1 MTMPGITPIT
11 MPKFGLAMTEGKI
24 VCWAKPEGSEIAV
37 GDELADIE
45 TTKITNAC
53 ASPVKGVLRRHV
65 AAEQEELPVGALIAV
80 AADASVTESEIDAFI
95 AKFQAE
101 FAANREQRP

>member
-1 MTMPGITPIT
+1 MSDITPIT

-24 VCWAKPEGSEIAV
+24 VSWAKPEGSEIAV

-45 TTKITNAC
+45 TSKITNAY

-65 AAEQEELPVGALIAV
+65 AAEQEELPIGALIAV
-80 AADASVTESEIDAFI
+80 VCGRVRARERDRRVHREIPGGI
-95 AKFQAE
+95 CRQP
-101 FAANREQRP
+101 RQRP